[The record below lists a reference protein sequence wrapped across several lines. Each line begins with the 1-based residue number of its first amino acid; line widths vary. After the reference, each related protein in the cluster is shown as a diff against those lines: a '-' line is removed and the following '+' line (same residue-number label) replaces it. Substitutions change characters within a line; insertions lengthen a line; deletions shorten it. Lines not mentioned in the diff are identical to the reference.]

1 MMDQLSP
8 ILETLLSALP
18 VAIMVII
25 FGFYMAGLYWRED
38 TKRKLNEYLKNI
50 REHDIAIRKYSGLMG
65 KFNEFEDKPPF
76 SNQFDTI
83 LKKLA
88 ELHSNRDREMKL
100 YSHLRGEMDDHN
112 KRSLKNRFLAPWHW
126 LQTHQ
131 KLNSLDHLDMIV
143 TTNVDA
149 VSIDVHQLMHIQ
161 NEIARK
167 IAVGWQEIQELE
179 HNIQNLIQHG
189 VRGDAVT
196 PYKHI
201 HTRLRQRFSNIP
213 AYLLTPSQSPLASDD
228 TLKHIA
234 AAYTILE
241 ESRPVLEEPLIKT
254 RLWLEQ
260 TELLPQA
267 IDQVENNISA
277 LKDKVL
283 MTSESIDLTAF
294 YEEIKEAHLAV
305 DYAQGFSQ
313 HIEPSQL
320 EAQLES
326 LTHQYEKLNQSIE
339 EINTADAV
347 LQTYLGYR
355 ESLANQWYAI
365 ETIVPQLRENPILP
379 IIFSSTNEELE
390 FHSASL
396 RRLLDLR
403 EPHTINQFRQETPL
417 LQEKIGKIQAL
428 QTDLQTMQTT
438 QAELMALIRRLQWP
452 KLSVWV
458 QKTRD
463 ARSRLTDFAIE
474 NYQLPPNWQQLDLDT
489 EIDDIAKQA
498 RENLPALNQ
507 PVHEENLLEMWQTAQ
522 NIDKMVM
529 IIQDGLNN
537 QLQQRKALIEQE
549 KSAIEHHTLI
559 LNQVNLL
566 KDIQLEREQLQKI
579 RFFFRQLEDLKQSLM
594 NRNESS
600 MAEKVTRLNELETDI
615 RANLDEWLQNTR
627 ESVST
632 LSQKLENLIEELT
645 AYAELSDEIFTE
657 IRAFLDDKQ
666 PDPQTG
672 EHELATAME
681 QYIITKDR
689 EEQANLFLNQMQPL
703 HAEIMQAVS
712 AYQQLLNTFKDGLTA
727 AGEFVDFSNSW
738 NQNVLNLDMVQKQGQ
753 QLEQDMHNFLKSSH
767 HSQNLIRKMKQYA
780 ARFEEQ
786 FEKLN
791 GLVNQIQQEQAEQQE
806 AENGLQAVMYQ
817 WKQVA
822 QQWQEDKI
830 VAENVDN
837 LLKRYHNRAR
847 DAQTSYERGRIRF
860 SSFISTLNS
869 LKKHLSFEVITNEEN
884 RSIEISGKEYI

>member
-1 MMDQLSP
+1 MDQLSP

-100 YSHLRGEMDDHN
+100 YTHLRGEMDDHN
-112 KRSLKNRFLAPWHW
+112 KHSLKNRFLAPWHW

-179 HNIQNLIQHG
+179 HNIQMLIQHG

-201 HTRLRQRFSNIP
+201 HTRLRQRFSSIP
-213 AYLLTPSQSPLASDD
+213 AYLLTPSQSPPANDD

-241 ESRPVLEEPLIKT
+241 ESRPILEEPLINT

-267 IDQVENNISA
+267 IEQVEKCISA

-283 MTSESIDLTAF
+283 MTPESIDLTAF
-294 YEEIKEAHLAV
+294 YEEMKEAHLGV
-305 DYAQGFSQ
+305 EYAQDFSQ

-320 EAQLES
+320 EALLES
-326 LTHQYEKLNQSIE
+326 LTHQYEKLTRSIE
-339 EINTADAV
+339 EINSAESV

-379 IIFSSTNEELE
+379 ITFSSTNEELE
-390 FHSASL
+390 FLSGSL
-396 RRLLDLR
+396 RRFLDLR
-403 EPHTINQFRQETPL
+403 EPHTISEFRQETPL
-417 LQEKIGKIQAL
+417 LQEKIGKIHAL

-452 KLSVWV
+452 KLSVWL
-458 QKTRD
+458 QKTQD
-463 ARSRLTDFAIE
+463 ARSRLTDFAID
-474 NYQLPPNWQQLDLDT
+474 NYHLPPNWQQMDLDI
-489 EIDDIAKQA
+489 EIDDIARQT

-507 PVHEENLLEMWQTAQ
+507 PVHEKNLLEMWQIAQ

-549 KSAIEHHTLI
+549 KSAMEHHAFI
-559 LNQVNLL
+559 FSQVNLL
-566 KDIQLEREQLQKI
+566 RDIQLEREQLKTV
-579 RFFFRQLEDLKQSLM
+579 RLFFRQLEDLKQAFA
-594 NRNESS
+594 NRKESTV
-600 MAEKVTRLNELETDI
+600 AEKVTRLDALDTDI
-615 RANLDEWLQNTR
+615 RANLDEWLQNTQKAVFTVCQKM
-627 ESVST
+627 ESLV
-632 LSQKLENLIEELT
+632 Q
-645 AYAELSDEIFTE
+645 ELSANADFRDEILME
-657 IRAFLDDKQ
+657 IRTFLADNQ
-666 PDPQTG
+666 PDENTG
-672 EHELATAME
+672 EQELATIME
-681 QYIITKDR
+681 QFLISKDQ
-689 EEQANLFLNQMQPL
+689 EEQANQFLNELTHL

-712 AYQQLLNTFKDGLTA
+712 AYQQILTTFKDALTA

-753 QLEQDMHNFLKSSH
+753 QLEQDMHSFLKNSH
-767 HSQNLIRKMKQYA
+767 HSQSLIRKMKQYA
-780 ARFEEQ
+780 GRFEEQ
-786 FEKLN
+786 SEKLN
-791 GLVNQIQQEQAEQQE
+791 SLVNQIQQEQAEQQE
-806 AENGLQAVMYQ
+806 AENGLQVVMEQ

-822 QQWQEDKI
+822 QQWHEDKI

-837 LLKRYHNRAR
+837 LLKRYQNRAR
-847 DAQTSYERGRIRF
+847 DAQTNYERGRIRF
-860 SSFISTLNS
+860 SSFISTLSS
-869 LKKHLSFEVITNEEN
+869 LKKHLSFEVITNEDN
-884 RSIEISGKEYI
+884 RSIEISGKEYL